1 MNKKKQS
8 DSTERCNH
16 QPTRLSRPSAPSKG
30 ETDTRNKPN
39 INEWAEADRP
49 REKLC
54 ANGAA
59 ALTNAE
65 ILAILIGSG
74 SPEETAVS
82 LMQRILIDCRNS
94 LDELGKKDLNELCR
108 YKGIGMAK
116 AVSLLAAC
124 ELGRR
129 RAAELPLA
137 KTRIQSSN
145 DIFQYFGPQLQDLPH
160 EEGHVLLLNNR
171 LHIIGSRLIGR
182 GGITGTTVDIRLVL
196 REALL
201 ARATSIALCHNHPS
215 GNLQPS
221 RDDDRLTQSLKQ
233 AAETMQIRLI
243 DHVIIGGNQ
252 FYSYADEGRI

>member
-65 ILAILIGSG
+65 LLAILIGSG

-94 LDELGKKDLNELCR
+94 LDELGKK
-108 YKGIGMAK
+108 I
-116 AVSLLAAC
+116 
-124 ELGRR
+124 
-129 RAAELPLA
+129 
-137 KTRIQSSN
+137 
-145 DIFQYFGPQLQDLPH
+145 
-160 EEGHVLLLNNR
+160 
-171 LHIIGSRLIGR
+171 
-182 GGITGTTVDIRLVL
+182 
-196 REALL
+196 
-201 ARATSIALCHNHPS
+201 
-215 GNLQPS
+215 
-221 RDDDRLTQSLKQ
+221 
-233 AAETMQIRLI
+233 
-243 DHVIIGGNQ
+243 
-252 FYSYADEGRI
+252 